1 MSFFRNIKRIFGF
14 GSEVDDEIYS
24 DEIPE
29 EAPSSA
35 APNLP
40 DSTPAYTNA
49 QGDIDPNITRQIFAR
64 VVEIVNQSLPPFFAE
79 SIDPEKQKQFLFDSL
94 DASVKEYIASLDDA
108 AMQRNTAIWQ
118 AEREKIKTD
127 MDALRARAK
136 DLEDKRSEL
145 KEKQLSADRQRRALS
160 ERVHDLEAQILKLE
174 AEIEQLHLENTSL
187 LNKMKVA
194 AVYEQ
199 ELNDLRQRTSTSA
212 QQPDP
217 EAEAQIK
224 SLKSRIDSLEKELRA
239 TADERDLANKRAGE
253 SEEAMKAAKIKSD
266 MADKMLSDIRNQSA
280 EKTAIID
287 EKDQIIAQRDKT
299 IAEKDAIIAEKDI
312 VLAEK
317 DAIIAE
323 KDIVLA
329 DKDAII
335 ADLPSDEEL
344 SHIQSQLENFAKIKD
359 KLDARIARLN
369 QSIKEA
375 RAENESLRNTIK
387 NNLLQHAE
395 DQRRLREELDA
406 LKAQAPQAPA
416 KKEKTESKRRSRRAP
431 AENDIT
437 EVQDVISDTDW
448 LVSVPPAGQSMRP
461 TPDDDNSFGYH
472 APAKKTRP
480 SSYDPQPNLFDF

>member
-1 MSFFRNIKRIFGF
+1 MSFFRNIKRLFGF

-64 VVEIVNQSLPPFFAE
+64 VVEIVNQSLPAFFAE
-79 SIDPEKQKQFLFDSL
+79 SVDPEKQKQFLFDSL

-108 AMQRNTAIWQ
+108 AMQRNTAIWH

-312 VLAEK
+312 VLA
-317 DAIIAE
+317 
-323 KDIVLA
+323 

-461 TPDDDNSFGYH
+461 APDDDNSFGYH

>member
-1 MSFFRNIKRIFGF
+1 MSFFRNIKRLFGF

-29 EAPSSA
+29 ETPSSA
-35 APNLP
+35 TPNLP

-64 VVEIVNQSLPPFFAE
+64 VVEIVNQSLPAFFAE
-79 SIDPEKQKQFLFDSL
+79 SVDPEKQKQFLFDSL

-108 AMQRNTAIWQ
+108 AMQRNTAIWH

-312 VLAEK
+312 VLA
-317 DAIIAE
+317 
-323 KDIVLA
+323 

-369 QSIKEA
+369 QSLKEA

-431 AENDIT
+431 TENDIT

-448 LVSVPPAGQSMRP
+448 LVSVPPAGQSMRLA
-461 TPDDDNSFGYH
+461 PDDDNSFGYH

>member
-1 MSFFRNIKRIFGF
+1 MPFFRNIKRLFGF
-14 GSEVDDEIYS
+14 SSEVDDEIYS

-29 EAPSSA
+29 E
-35 APNLP
+35 
-40 DSTPAYTNA
+40 TPASACPQHPDTTPDA
-49 QGDIDPNITRQIFAR
+49 DTPAPDVSPDVMRQIFSR
-64 VVEIVNQSLPPFFAE
+64 VVEIVNESLPEFIGG
-79 SIDPEKQKQFLFDSL
+79 SVDPEKQKQYLFDSL
-94 DASVKEYIASLDDA
+94 DASVKEYIASLDAA
-108 AMQRNTAIWQ
+108 AMQKNTAIWQ

-127 MDALRARAK
+127 MDALRQRAK

-174 AEIEQLHLENTSL
+174 SEIEQLRLENTSL

-199 ELNDLRQRTSTSA
+199 ELNELRQRSSSSAST

-217 EAEAQIK
+217 AAEEQIQA
-224 SLKSRIDSLEKELRA
+224 LKSRIESLEKEIKA
-239 TADERDLANKRAGE
+239 TSDERDLANKRAGE

-280 EKTAIID
+280 EKTAIIA
-287 EKDQIIAQRDKT
+287 EKDEIIAQRDKT
-299 IAEKDAIIAEKDI
+299 IADKDTII
-312 VLAEK
+312 
-317 DAIIAE
+317 
-323 KDIVLA
+323 A
-329 DKDAII
+329 DKDIIIAQRDEII
-335 ADLPSDEEL
+335 ADCPSNDEL
-344 SHIQSQLENFAKIKD
+344 VQIHSQLENFAKIKD

-369 QSIKEA
+369 QSLKDA

-406 LKAQAPQAPA
+406 LKAQAPQAAPA
-416 KKEKTESKRRSRRAP
+416 KKEKSEAKRRTRRAP

-461 TPDDDNSFGYH
+461 SPDDDNSFGYH
-472 APAKKTRP
+472 APAKKSRP
-480 SSYDPQPNLFDF
+480 APYDPQPNLFDF

>member
-1 MSFFRNIKRIFGF
+1 MSFFRNIKRLFGF

-24 DEIPE
+24 DELPE
-29 EAPSSA
+29 ETSSA
-35 APNLP
+35 GQPNLP
-40 DSTPAYTNA
+40 DTTPAYANA
-49 QGDIDPNITRQIFAR
+49 QGDIDPNLTRQIFAR
-64 VVEIVNQSLPPFFAE
+64 VVEIVNQSLPPFLAE
-79 SIDPEKQKQFLFDSL
+79 SVDPEKQKQYLFDSL
-94 DASVKEYIASLDDA
+94 DASVKEYIASLDA
-108 AMQRNTAIWQ
+108 VAMQKNTAIWQ

-174 AEIEQLHLENTSL
+174 SETEQLRLENTSL
-187 LNKMKVA
+187 LNKIKVA

-199 ELNDLRQRTSTSA
+199 ELDELRRQAASTPA
-212 QQPDP
+212 AEPDP
-217 EAEAQIK
+217 ETEARIK
-224 SLKSRIDSLEKELRA
+224 ELKSRIESLEKEIKI
-239 TADERDLANKRAGE
+239 TSDERDMANKRAGE
-253 SEEAMKAAKIKSD
+253 SEEAMKAARIKSE

-280 EKTAIID
+280 EKTS
-287 EKDQIIAQRDKT
+287 IIAQKDAL
-299 IAEKDAIIAEKDI
+299 IAEKDALIAQRDE
-312 VLAEK
+312 
-317 DAIIAE
+317 
-323 KDIVLA
+323 
-329 DKDAII
+329 II
-335 ADLPSDEEL
+335 ADFPSEDEL
-344 SHIQSQLENFAKIKD
+344 HQIQTQLENFAKIKD

-369 QSIKEA
+369 QNLKEA

-406 LKAQAPQAPA
+406 LKARTPRDAA
-416 KKEKTESKRRSRRAP
+416 KKEKSEAKRRARRTP

-461 TPDDDNSFGYH
+461 SPDDDNSFGYH

-480 SSYDPQPNLFDF
+480 ASYDPQPNLFDF